1 MEVEL
6 HWNTKGVGYF
16 WFLILI
22 GYLFKLLVYR
32 IYCQSQWYLV
42 CVRFNCYR
50 SCLAFLFARSK
61 LRENFAH
68 IVARGEIGYCDQ
80 DESYMHISW
89 ITNVYA
95 RLLNRSL
102 SVCTRSTWGDRLL
115 WPADS
120 SGEASV
126 REWGRGGRRGD
137 RTRKESSSRRRRRR
151 RAHCQLN
158 TTITGRRSAV
168 PPVASWNIDKSY
180 MHVSWITNVYAWL
193 LNHNLCFPLQIYCLN
208 LVNVTPEPNVGFISQ
223 SMMVI
228 KWGR

>member
-1 MEVEL
+1 MTWTDWRLKSPIILYHLGSYWSIYMEVEL

-22 GYLFKLLVYR
+22 GYLVKLLVYR

-68 IVARGEIGYCDQ
+68 IVARGEIGYFDL

-126 REWGRGGRRGD
+126 REWGRRRG
-137 RTRKESSSRRRRRR
+137 
-151 RAHCQLN
+151 
-158 TTITGRRSAV
+158 
-168 PPVASWNIDKSY
+168 
-180 MHVSWITNVYAWL
+180 
-193 LNHNLCFPLQIYCLN
+193 
-208 LVNVTPEPNVGFISQ
+208 
-223 SMMVI
+223 
-228 KWGR
+228 